1 MSEQAIFD
9 VFGSPDRTSVK
20 LKQRRPGALVL
31 DAARLDQ
38 LIGEMLTLREAMRPS
53 KNLTDPGTAGQKVES
68 LPAQRLHVSR
78 IDAAT
83 VHVMLGH
90 PALGW
95 VGIPVANADWERLSA
110 RVMAA

>member
-9 VFGSPDRTSVK
+9 VFGSPNRDSVK

-38 LIGEMLTLREAMRPS
+38 LIGEMLTLRAAMRPS
-53 KNLTDPGTAGQKVES
+53 KDLADPGTAGQQVES
-68 LPAQRLHVSR
+68 LPARRLYVSR

-83 VHVMLGH
+83 VHIMLGH

-95 VGIPVANADWERLSA
+95 VGIPIASTEWERLNA